1 MKTDS
6 FKAGGCFKVNIIE
19 NKPDTDFLLIQL
31 ILLGMLNMIT
41 FKKFDNLDS
50 KVVKLLKEFKTVK
63 L

>member
-1 MKTDS
+1 M
-6 FKAGGCFKVNIIE
+6 NIIE

-50 KVVKLLKEFKTVK
+50 KVVK
-63 L
+63 